1 MKTERKEDM
10 ENLTIAVLAVVIAV
24 LAICLAA
31 LTVCYIRLKQKFVDD
46 SLPRYLRRVR

>member
-1 MKTERKEDM
+1 M

-46 SLPRYLRRVR
+46 NLPRYLRRVR